1 MSRIQSIPRLFVHY
15 RPLMLKVFAAY
26 NVHTIPYNV
35 SGTKTFED
43 VCIRGIRQ
51 NLTDVAQRMAEAPA
65 EPESALGEEKIEC
78 GYCYEYN
85 DRLVTPKLLPCGHAG
100 CLPCLQ
106 KDLKANTVLRC
117 TFCR

>member
-51 NLTDVAQRMAEAPA
+51 ILLMWPKEWLRHLLNRR
-65 EPESALGEEKIEC
+65 ALWEKK
-78 GYCYEYN
+78 
-85 DRLVTPKLLPCGHAG
+85 R
-100 CLPCLQ
+100 
-106 KDLKANTVLRC
+106 
-117 TFCR
+117 